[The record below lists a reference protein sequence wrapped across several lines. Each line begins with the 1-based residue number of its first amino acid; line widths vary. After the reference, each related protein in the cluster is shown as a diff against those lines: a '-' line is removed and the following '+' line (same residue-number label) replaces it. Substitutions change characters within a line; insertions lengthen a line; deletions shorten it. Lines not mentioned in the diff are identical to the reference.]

1 MVAPLGRTA
10 FALEETSDNEGR
22 LPTSFSLA
30 MPVLNPNQ
38 SYTFSRYFELR
49 IDPIDLATYFN
60 YKFRRSPLNLPF
72 FIGELDRLASLS
84 ASITETIPRLVRLN
98 EQAKREAFIFPVI
111 NTVSY
116 YTNALMRI
124 EYPIKISE
132 QLQGELDY
140 LLSVDNLQNLLVIE
154 AKRGDLDYGFSQLTA
169 EMIALDQWPDAP
181 TPEQQPLLVGAV
193 TVGDSWRF
201 GTLDRLTQVITE
213 DTGSY
218 RVPEDLEPLLRLLIQ
233 VLCPQGDTKRS

>member
-1 MVAPLGRTA
+1 
-10 FALEETSDNEGR
+10 
-22 LPTSFSLA
+22 

-60 YKFRRSPLNLPF
+60 YKFRRSPLNLPAF
-72 FIGELDRLASLS
+72 TGNLDRLASLS

-169 EMIALDQWPDAP
+169 EMIALDQWTDAP
-181 TPEQQPLLVGAV
+181 TPAQQPLLVGAV

-201 GTLDRLTQVITE
+201 GTLDRNTQMITE

-218 RVPEDLEPLLRLLIQ
+218 RVPEDLEPLLRLLIK
-233 VLCPQGDTKRS
+233 VLCP